1 MTHAELIEEFCKSQ
15 DLNIWMLWKEPT
27 LGARQSRNSKPDV
40 LAINKSWA
48 NYDVRAFEIKVK
60 QSDLN
65 QDVKKLKFEN
75 YRPWSHRISFVLGPD
90 VKEDCLLPHPVGI
103 IKWTKGGFHTKRSA
117 PKVEAPTDMTKSWD
131 MFHAL
136 NMGGSRFVKPSK
148 YAQVKQAQEFLE
160 IAKHKE
166 TWDDHYRIT
175 IKHLADAV
183 KKAHEAHEGH
193 DVIYQKVKRQF
204 AEELK
209 RILGIDHWGSLN
221 TVKGLVETVYHD
233 AHRKIDREIHTKFE
247 KLFENLEIDKKEI
260 TQ

>member
-1 MTHAELIEEFCKSQ
+1 MTHNELIEEFCKSQ
-15 DLNIWMLWKEPT
+15 DLSVWMLWKEPT
-27 LGARQSRNSKPDV
+27 LGAKQSRQSKPDV

-117 PKVEAPTDMTKSWD
+117 PRVEAPMDMTKSWEI
-131 MFHAL
+131 FHAL
-136 NMGGSRFVKPSK
+136 NMGESRYAKPSRFEQVSK
-148 YAQVKQAQEFLE
+148 AKEFLE

-166 TWDDHYRIT
+166 RWDEDYKIT
-175 IKHLADAV
+175 IQHLKAAV
-183 KKAHEAHEGH
+183 KEASQSQESSE
-193 DVIYQKVKRQF
+193 VIYEKVRKQF
-204 AEELK
+204 QSDLK
-209 RILGIDHWGSLN
+209 RTLGINHYGSVDTIKRSL
-221 TVKGLVETVYHD
+221 ETIMYNASQNFNREVD
-233 AHRKIDREIHTKFE
+233 NKITNLIQTIDVGEKNEI
-247 KLFENLEIDKKEI
+247 
-260 TQ
+260 